1 MGHGSEVL
9 NGLYQRFFWPL
20 CNSLFRGFKRE
31 KTLASRV
38 YSRTYRGKEERISKK
53 TEFNIF
59 FQRCTKAGELTV
71 LAGMFVFP
79 FQTLGKFLSKYVL
92 MHVH

>member
-1 MGHGSEVL
+1 MAV
-9 NGLYQRFFWPL
+9 RFSTA
-20 CNSLFRGFKRE
+20 CTRGFSRRFATRSFVAFRE
-31 KTLASRV
+31 KKPLASRV

-59 FQRCTKAGELTV
+59 LQSCTKAGELTV

-79 FQTLGKFLSKYVL
+79 FQTLGKFLSKYFL
-92 MHVH
+92 THVH